1 MNRQACDGNDEKL
14 GGSRR
19 RLLST
24 GDTGETLQRDHAQ
37 PGKARRRWVWL
48 CAVLAVVLLALTPPM
63 INVNRLQRRIAE
75 SISRSLGRPVHL
87 DNVTLHLLP
96 MPGFS
101 LQNLVV
107 SEDPA
112 FGAEP
117 TIRANTVDVTLRPS
131 SLWRRHVEFSSIS
144 FDSPS
149 VNLVRNAQGQWNLQS
164 LLMHAAQVNSA
175 PTAQRR
181 AGPEPRFPYIE
192 ASGARMNLKLGAEKT
207 PFSITDADFA
217 LWLSS
222 PQQWQVRI
230 QGTPTRTDRNIT
242 DPGTIKLEGSLR
254 RASTMVQVPI
264 DVTMSWEGAPLGE
277 ASILLSGADAGW
289 RGNLSVAASLSGA
302 LSAARLS
309 ATIHLEDLRRA
320 DFVPVE
326 TLDIQAD
333 CAGTLDITTA
343 VLHLPTC
350 SVATPQVSG
359 ARPAGRVIAAADALS
374 LAPFDL
380 RAAVNPHLVLAGVPN
395 AWLLDWARLFSQ
407 RIPPGERPGGA
418 MAGSILL
425 AAAQPK
431 ALARLRGGSRGR
443 RMRPGQAAGREA
455 SASGWQGT
463 LQGQIVG
470 VLPWKGARGDQAV
483 HPITWTVKTVEP
495 QGTAALVLSP
505 LALTPPGKTPPLMLS
520 GVVTRSGYALT
531 LAGTATGVELTA
543 LRGLAPP
550 LGDGLRE
557 ALSGPAAKGG
567 IPAAR
572 ARKIDVTCRR
582 PWGGTQTC
590 STNRS
595 KAARRRRR

>member
-1 MNRQACDGNDEKL
+1 MTKSSVEAA
-14 GGSRR
+14 GG
-19 RLLST
+19 LST
-24 GDTGETLQRDHAQ
+24 EGTNETLPATHAQ
-37 PGKARRRWVWL
+37 PGKTRGRRWVWL
-48 CAVLAVVLLALTPPM
+48 CAFLAVLLLVLTPPM
-63 INVNRLQRRIAE
+63 INVNRLRRRIAE
-75 SISRSLGRPVHL
+75 SIGRSLGRPVHL
-87 DNVTLHLLP
+87 DGVTLHLLP
-96 MPGFS
+96 VPGFS

-131 SLWRRHVEFSSIS
+131 SLWRRHVEFSSIA

-207 PFSITDADFA
+207 PFSLTDADFA

-222 PQQWQVRI
+222 PQQWHVRI
-230 QGTPTRTDRNIT
+230 QGTPTRTDRNIS
-242 DPGTIKLEGSLR
+242 DPGTIQLEGSLR
-254 RASTMVQVPI
+254 RASTMAQLPL
-264 DVTMSWEGAPLGE
+264 DLTMSWEGAPLGE
-277 ASILLSGADAGW
+277 ASVLLSGADAGW

-309 ATIHLEDLRRA
+309 TAIHLEDLRRA

-326 TLDIQAD
+326 TLDVQAD
-333 CAGTLDITTA
+333 CAGSLDIPAA

-350 SVATPQVSG
+350 SVATPRLEG
-359 ARPAGRVIAAADALS
+359 ARTAGRVMVGADSLS
-374 LAPFDL
+374 LAPLDL
-380 RAAVNPHLVLAGVPN
+380 HRAVNPRLVMEGVPN

-418 MAGSILL
+418 MAGSILR

-431 ALARLRGGSRGR
+431 ALAGVRDGDAVSRRRRRQTGRQGAGSS
-443 RMRPGQAAGREA
+443 Q
-455 SASGWQGT
+455 WQGT
-463 LQGQIVG
+463 LLDQIVG
-470 VLPWKGARGDQAV
+470 VLPGKGARSDQAV
-483 HPITWTVKTVEP
+483 HPATWTAKTVEP
-495 QGTAALVLSP
+495 QGTTALVLSP
-505 LALTPPGKTPPLMLS
+505 MALTPPGRTPPLLFS

-531 LAGTATGVELTA
+531 LTGTATGAELTA
-543 LRGLAPP
+543 LRALAPP

-557 ALSGPAAKGG
+557 ALSEPPAKGAG
-567 IPAAR
+567 PAAR
-572 ARKIDVTCRR
+572 AFKMDVTCRR
-582 PWGGTQTC
+582 PWGGAQTC
-590 STNRS
+590 STNRL
-595 KAARRRRR
+595 KAARPRRRS

>member
-1 MNRQACDGNDEKL
+1 MFA
-14 GGSRR
+14 
-19 RLLST
+19 LL
-24 GDTGETLQRDHAQ
+24 
-37 PGKARRRWVWL
+37 
-48 CAVLAVVLLALTPPM
+48 LLALTPPL
-63 INVNRLQRRIAE
+63 INVNRLRRRIAE
-75 SISRSLGRPVHL
+75 SVGRSLGRPVHL
-87 DNVTLHLLP
+87 DGVTLHLVP
-96 MPGFS
+96 VPGFS

-117 TIRANTVDVTLRPS
+117 TIRANSVDVTLRPS

-175 PTAQRR
+175 PTAQPR

-207 PFSITDADFA
+207 PFSLTDADFA

-230 QGTPTRTDRNIT
+230 QGTPTRTDRNIS

-254 RASTMVQVPI
+254 RASAVAPVPI
-264 DVTMSWEGAPLGE
+264 DLTMSWEGAPLGE
-277 ASILLSGADAGW
+277 ASTLLSGADAGW
-289 RGNLSVAASLSGA
+289 RGNLSVAASLSGV
-302 LSAARLS
+302 LSGARLS
-309 ATIHLEDLRRA
+309 TAIHLEDLRRA

-326 TLDIQAD
+326 TLDVQAD
-333 CAGTLDITTA
+333 CGGTLDITTA

-350 SVATPQVSG
+350 GVAAPQMSG
-359 ARPAGRVIAAADALS
+359 ARTAGRVTAEADSLS
-374 LAPFDL
+374 LAPFDP
-380 RAAVNPHLVLAGVPN
+380 RHAVNPRLVLSEVPN
-395 AWLLDWARLFSQ
+395 AWLLDWVRLFSQ

-431 ALARLRGGSRGR
+431 ALAGLRGGSARGR
-443 RMRPGQAAGREA
+443 MRLRRSAGHGA
-455 SASGWQGT
+455 GASGWQGS
-463 LQGQIVG
+463 LQDQIVG
-470 VLPWKGARGDQAV
+470 VLPWKGARSDQAV
-483 HPITWTVKTVEP
+483 HSVTWTAKTVEP

-505 LALTPPGKTPPLMLS
+505 LALTPPGKTPPLVLS

-531 LAGTATGVELTA
+531 LTGTASGAELTA
-543 LRGLAPP
+543 LRALAPP

-557 ALSGPAAKGG
+557 ALSGPPAKAAG
-567 IPAAR
+567 PAAR
-572 ARKIDVTCRR
+572 AFKIDVTCKR
-582 PWGGTQTC
+582 PWGGAQTC
-590 STNRS
+590 SANRPR
-595 KAARRRRR
+595 AAKRRRR